1 MGGKSKGYRL
11 NKQNKERME
20 YLRGELSKCH
30 RSEWLVAASIFQEIR
45 ILSGNRDILHSFAQ
59 PRSCKF
65 CGYFGH
71 TKQHCAVRK
80 QEEDNALAR
89 EIARDA
95 EWRANYR
102 PGDAIPE
109 KDYESDS

>member
-1 MGGKSKGYRL
+1 MGGKSKGYRI
-11 NKQNKERME
+11 NKQNREQME
-20 YLRGELSKCH
+20 YLRSELSKCH
-30 RSEWLVAASIFQEIR
+30 RSDWQIASVIFQDIR
-45 ILSGNRDILHSFAQ
+45 ILSGNKQFMHSFAQ

-80 QEEDNALAR
+80 QEEDNAIAR

-95 EWRANYR
+95 EWCANYK
-102 PGDAIPE
+102 PGDTIPE
-109 KDYESDS
+109 NAYY